1 MMKSANITPR
11 RSITALLV
19 LILILSW
26 VLTACSPGGGSGT
39 PGTATTAPTTA
50 DTPGPTESPTA
61 SPSPTP
67 EPDGTTGTITL
78 WHSWDEGQVP
88 VLVEIIRLFQDENP
102 RVHFDVLYIPID
114 DLPARFE
121 ESARESGVPTL
132 ILGPGAWGPPLA
144 DAGLLKDLSG
154 LPSPELVTTVNQ
166 AALGSVQYRGGLI
179 GFPYAVNGV
188 VLYRNRSIIP
198 EPPETFDDLVRLA
211 TSATQGERVG
221 AMLERSFFF
230 SGGHLSAT
238 GGQVMNEDGTPA
250 FNTPEGAAW
259 LELLSAFELAGP
271 TDFLSDQDLELFKE
285 GNLGFLIEGSW
296 RQEELLE
303 ALSSDRLAV
312 DPWPLYGRGQLAGFV
327 RSENI
332 YMNARAD
339 DESAAAGWRFIE
351 HFLSPGVQ
359 ELLTEAGRIPALT
372 SVETS
377 DPLMNQMVAALAGGA
392 TYPPYPAMDL
402 YISPMDFALRSYF
415 QEGAAAEDALQAA
428 EERILEA
435 LAEQMPS
442 EDEG

>member
-1 MMKSANITPR
+1 
-11 RSITALLV
+11 
-19 LILILSW
+19 
-26 VLTACSPGGGSGT
+26 
-39 PGTATTAPTTA
+39 
-50 DTPGPTESPTA
+50 
-61 SPSPTP
+61 
-67 EPDGTTGTITL
+67 
-78 WHSWDEGQVP
+78 
-88 VLVEIIRLFQDENP
+88 
-102 RVHFDVLYIPID
+102 
-114 DLPARFE
+114 
-121 ESARESGVPTL
+121 
-132 ILGPGAWGPPLA
+132 
-144 DAGLLKDLSG
+144 
-154 LPSPELVTTVNQ
+154 
-166 AALGSVQYRGGLI
+166 
-179 GFPYAVNGV
+179 
-188 VLYRNRSIIP
+188 
-198 EPPETFDDLVRLA
+198 
-211 TSATQGERVG
+211 
-221 AMLERSFFF
+221 
-230 SGGHLSAT
+230 
-238 GGQVMNEDGTPA
+238 MNEDGTPA

-351 HFLSPGVQ
+351 HFLSPEVQ